1 MKFVLVELNDS
12 KNAHASMIINMDFIT
27 RIDINTNFV
36 ALADGIELILTK
48 DSMRNLLFE
57 GIRKGVM
64 P

>member
-36 ALADGIELILTK
+36 ALADGAELILTEE
-48 DSMRNLLFE
+48 SMINLLFE
-57 GIRKGVM
+57 CKSKGANL
-64 P
+64 